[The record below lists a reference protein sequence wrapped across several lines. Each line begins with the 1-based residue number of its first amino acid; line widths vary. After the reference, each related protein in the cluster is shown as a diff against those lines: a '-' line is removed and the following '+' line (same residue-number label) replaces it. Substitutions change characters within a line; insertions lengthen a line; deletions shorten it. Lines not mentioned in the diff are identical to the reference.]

1 MLCASKCPRDHTQA
15 TCGDLVV
22 CPLVALADVDRAVH
36 RGVLAVFILV
46 PLVRRALVLVLWR
59 AGGVVDF
66 PLHGARHLDALLFA
80 RRIWVARRW
89 ALPRGCW

>member
-15 TCGDLVV
+15 ACGGLGV

-36 RGVLAVFILV
+36 RGVLDVLV
-46 PLVRRALVLVLWR
+46 LIPLVRRAFVLALWH

-66 PLHGARHLDALLFA
+66 PLDGARDLDALLFA
-80 RRIWVARRW
+80 RRIRVARRW